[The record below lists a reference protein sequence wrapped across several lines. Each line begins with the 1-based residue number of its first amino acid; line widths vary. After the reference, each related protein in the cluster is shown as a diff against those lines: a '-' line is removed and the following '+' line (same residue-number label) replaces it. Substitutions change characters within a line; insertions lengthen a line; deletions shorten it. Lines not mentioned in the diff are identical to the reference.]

1 MYEFTT
7 KQADIQNVNINLRHE
22 SSSLTDEFGIDV
34 LYVRNCKYVRCKC
47 FDDLNKVGDPNCK
60 LCMGSGHFA
69 SIQKIKAIE
78 SSNSAYS
85 SDNSILKTP
94 IGTTDQKSE
103 VYYIRHQYNPKERDM
118 ILKVTWDKHGNPV
131 DIVKVLEIINVY
143 EMRGDKGRLELTGC
157 LISNRTDLVRQYK
170 GVLASLPKKAVS
182 QLSKG
187 GKSIWPST
195 LLKSSNDKRPNL

>member
-1 MYEFTT
+1 MYKFTD
-7 KQADIQNVNINLRHE
+7 KQSEMKNVEINLRHE
-22 SSSLTDEFGIDV
+22 SNVLTDEFGIDV
-34 LYVRNCKYVRCKC
+34 LYVRNCKFVRCTC

-60 LCMGSGHFA
+60 LCMGSGYFA
-69 SIQKIKAIE
+69 SIQKVKAIE

-94 IGTTDQKSE
+94 IGTTDQKNE

-118 ILKVTWDKHGNPV
+118 ILKVTWDKNGYPV

-143 EMRGDKGRLELTGC
+143 EMRGDSGRVELNGC
-157 LISNRTDLVRQYK
+157 VINNRTDLVRQYK
-170 GVLASLPKKAVS
+170 GVLAALPKKAVS
-182 QLSKG
+182 QLLKG

-195 LLKSSNDKRPNL
+195 LLKSSESKSLN